1 MKNPLLSPSQRPGGP
16 RLVAMLPVAAAALML
31 LSALVER
38 PGQRAYAADPPPSA
52 PATGQTPGAA
62 ALTVTARLVEIP
74 TKFPPDELYD
84 YAYVMRYQV
93 EGGPLDKQFILV
105 AHYKPRQPRAK
116 INDAMKAHVAGKVR
130 SFKTGD
136 VHKLQLSPAL
146 KSIWKGALLDEFAA
160 TDRKSTR
167 YWALSADPA

>member
-1 MKNPLLSPSQRPGGP
+1 MKRPLPPQP
-16 RLVAMLPVAAAALML
+16 RSILVAVI
-31 LSALVER
+31 LSVSLSVMCSSVV
-38 PGQRAYAADPPPSA
+38 YADTPPASP
-52 PATGQTPGAA
+52 P
-62 ALTVTARLVEIP
+62 LTVTAKLIEIP
-74 TKFPPDELYD
+74 TKFPPDDLYD

-93 EGGPLDKQFILV
+93 IGGSMDGQSILV

-116 INDAMKAHVAGKVR
+116 ISDAMKAHVGGKVR

-136 VHKLQLSPAL
+136 VHKLQLSSDL

-160 TDRKSTR
+160 TDRKSVR